1 MNNILKSRTKNLYN
15 LQYVSKFS
23 RPIVKSTY
31 HGTESISYLGPKIW
45 GVQLEILKN
54 IQNLQHFEKEIKT
67 WKYGNS
73 SCNILCR
80 IFILLSKL
88 CILFCSNIIYENFS
102 KTQNILSLL
111 LLYQKFFIQYIF
123 LTSLSRFFNCSFQNY
138 IYATFPLVDHAKESQ
153 KFSMEL
159 FRVPWN
165 WTFYSFFFSFNS
177 RK

>member
-1 MNNILKSRTKNLYN
+1 MNNILKSRTKNLYT

-73 SCNILCR
+73 SCNIVCR
-80 IFILLSKL
+80 IFILLSKW
-88 CILFCSNIIYENFS
+88 CILFCSNFIYENIS
-102 KTQNILSLL
+102 KTQNILSLVF
-111 LLYQKFFIQYIF
+111 LYKKFYVQYIF
-123 LTSLSRFFNCSFQNY
+123 WLANLGFLTTHFKT
-138 IYATFPLVDHAKESQ
+138 IYMQ
-153 KFSMEL
+153 L
-159 FRVPWN
+159 FH
-165 WTFYSFFFSFNS
+165 
-177 RK
+177 

>member
-1 MNNILKSRTKNLYN
+1 MNNILKSRTKKLYN

-73 SCNILCR
+73 SCKILCR
-80 IFILLSKL
+80 IFILLSKW
-88 CILFCSNIIYENFS
+88 CILFCSNFIYENIS
-102 KTQNILSLL
+102 KTQNILSLVF
-111 LLYQKFFIQYIF
+111 LYKKFYVQYIF
-123 LTSLSRFFNCSFQNY
+123 WLANLGFLTAHFKT
-138 IYATFPLVDHAKESQ
+138 IYMQ
-153 KFSMEL
+153 L
-159 FRVPWN
+159 FH
-165 WTFYSFFFSFNS
+165 
-177 RK
+177 